1 MRWTWVA
8 LLVAAAAAAA
18 ARATD
23 VVQLT
28 NANFNDIVTAEP
40 ALLVEFFAPC
50 TRVISK
56 GGREGGRATRSTD
69 LARIAHTGESGRE
82 RERKRKGK
90 KEKEKEREEHCARA
104 PDRSLRCAHALRGKK
119 NRN

>member
-18 ARATD
+18 ARASD

-56 GGREGGRATRSTD
+56 GGREGGGPRGRRTWRGLRTRAK
-69 LARIAHTGESGRE
+69 AGEKE
-82 RERKRKGK
+82 KERKGK
-90 KEKEKEREEHCARA
+90 KEKERERSTARA
-104 PDRSLRCAHALRGKK
+104 RLTDRCGARTPRGKK